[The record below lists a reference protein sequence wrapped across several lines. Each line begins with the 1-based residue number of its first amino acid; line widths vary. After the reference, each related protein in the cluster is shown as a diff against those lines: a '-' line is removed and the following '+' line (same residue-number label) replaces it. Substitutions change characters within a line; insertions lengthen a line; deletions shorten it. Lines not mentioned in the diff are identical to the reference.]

1 MADAL
6 HKNAETIGSISKDL
20 VLNTFG
26 RIYIRVRDRYYEL
39 NYGNAGSNGTS
50 NSQKNDPDIIILE
63 SSNNLV
69 SIPYPGDNKVV
80 LTLDGGFYITV
91 NGEYKP
97 YTIKQTG
104 SSWEINDLTVKNPIK
119 VLTTTEPPF
128 IINSKL
134 LVENL
139 NAQYLNGYTDDQF
152 AKKAEDESISGNWTI
167 KNILFV
173 DNVLKSTNKRNTLND
188 TVLDFANSVL
198 DIDYI
203 NVRKAMRV
211 YEYIINRIKCTNGS
225 FWVSDSALVQSIPKL
240 SYNESDISSWAY
252 TIQDAIQ
259 DDFSFGTLNNEW
271 HTLEEWYNIFIPNYS
286 TQPYVPIDIENKTQ
300 VNNATTLLTG
310 RTPEG
315 VITNE
320 TVWNK
325 TKELYPTQYG
335 ELSILD
341 FLDTLYNG
349 FYNISGV
356 SEKFNG
362 IIKKYQMK
370 DETSSQL
377 TVFWINDVVR
387 CQKIEGVV
395 PYNAEGVVTKVED
408 LDVWIKFT
416 ELSDVNIIEGDTFV
430 RIDNVVHPD
439 RRGAIYMT
447 SADYKAPYIDVID
460 NTDYSYSKND
470 YDKDITD
477 EPYINNSNI
486 KIRLGRLDGLG
497 LDPIFGRMKGMGAY
511 FNGNVFIKGRL
522 VQRSPN
528 PNLPDVPVTY
538 PRGEYSDLDCYY
550 WQDEVTYQGSTY
562 RRKEKGDSDGCI
574 TGIPPSNSDWWLK
587 LTMSG
592 QPAKWIEIAYTSN
605 VFKYSEGSTNP
616 EPSSI
621 TLEVIP
627 HNIEPTY
634 QWYKDDIQIVG
645 AIEKTYTITSSEAN
659 AWTTKLSTFKC
670 VASYLEYGDL
680 KTAQDEVTIAKLE
693 DGASGQDA
701 YTILL
706 SNESITVP
714 ATSDGIV
721 VNTGDIYTDIYVY
734 KGTAKLDYP
743 SQYTISSSSPYFGG
757 VSVTEEGNAR
767 VKVLESFKIHPLD
780 YTVVTLIIS
789 SKVDTNIEVSK
800 LWTIAKAKQGY
811 DGAIGRPLVYRGM
824 WDATAK
830 YYSTDARVDAVKYQ
844 TGTNEGQPVYS
855 HFIAKKGNDST
866 TNINHVPTDTEWW
879 DPFGAEFDSIATGLL
894 LADNANIAG
903 LTFYDNKLFGGYLSP
918 SDYTFRLDGD
928 RNSSTSGLTI
938 LKGNIKLGPNGDGTY
953 KIELNDDGSGRLAN
967 GNINWSGS
975 TTNITN
981 CNINIG
987 DRPAWMFSDNGSIW
1001 YKEFNSST
1009 TKYAIGNDFQVL
1021 RCNGNE
1027 QFTTKNNEGVS
1038 VITVYTYTCAYSI
1051 DGGNTYLPWTNMSYL
1066 TASTVRL
1073 RIIKQQIATTVSS
1086 REYISNYTYGFTSSS
1101 DGSGN
1106 IAFGNL
1112 TWTNAGYLSVK
1123 SSIFED
1129 KINIYSSQLTTSIV
1143 VYNIDNILNIE
1154 SNAVID
1160 DNKLVLPAIADKYY
1174 GKNLSISIVGGSKMS
1189 GTTTLYNGQFNASNF
1204 DSYKLNTIQN
1214 ISIGTL
1220 LYSYCPAEGNL
1231 PWMLQNAIRLHFA
1244 IAVNYTGVITKQYSN
1259 RIYNGVLDTVKLTK
1273 YENGVYTFSFSTPF
1287 SDIDDYYILATPQP
1301 VYLKDHPEVDLWQR
1315 TVTIISKTKN
1325 SFIVQTADSASAKPA
1340 SFVIL
1345 VIDARLWFN

>member
-387 CQKIEGVV
+387 CQKTEGVV
-395 PYNAEGVVTKVED
+395 PYNAEGVVTKVEG

-416 ELSDVNIIEGDTFV
+416 DLSDVNIIEGDTFV
-430 RIDNVVHPD
+430 RIDNVIHPD
-439 RRGAIYMT
+439 RRGAVYMT
-447 SADYKAPYIDVID
+447 STDYKAPYIDVID

-486 KIRLGRLDGLG
+486 KIRLGRLDGLAYDG
-497 LDPIFGRMKGMGAY
+497 VFGRMSGMGI
-511 FNGNVFIKGRL
+511 FIKGDYNQNYISEATTIL
-522 VQRSPN
+522 GQIEEFAQN
-528 PNLPDVPVTY
+528 NTGGLY
-538 PRGEYSDLDCYY
+538 I
-550 WQDEVTYQGSTY
+550 
-562 RRKEKGDSDGCI
+562 KDGCI
-574 TGIPPSNSDWWLK
+574 ALGSYVNSDRK
-587 LTMSG
+587 
-592 QPAKWIEIAYTSN
+592 
-605 VFKYSEGSTNP
+605 
-616 EPSSI
+616 
-621 TLEVIP
+621 
-627 HNIEPTY
+627 
-634 QWYKDDIQIVG
+634 VG
-645 AIEKTYTITSSEAN
+645 
-659 AWTTKLSTFKC
+659 
-670 VASYLEYGDL
+670 
-680 KTAQDEVTIAKLE
+680 
-693 DGASGQDA
+693 
-701 YTILL
+701 ILL
-706 SNESITVP
+706 NNDGSGYLAQGHIYWNKEGTLYLDGGNNE
-714 ATSDGIV
+714 G
-721 VNTGDIYTDIYVY
+721 
-734 KGTAKLDYP
+734 
-743 SQYTISSSSPYFGG
+743 
-757 VSVTEEGNAR
+757 
-767 VKVLESFKIHPLD
+767 
-780 YTVVTLIIS
+780 LIIL
-789 SKVDTNIEVSK
+789 N
-800 LWTIAKAKQGY
+800 
-811 DGAIGRPLVYRGM
+811 
-824 WDATAK
+824 
-830 YYSTDARVDAVKYQ
+830 
-844 TGTNEGQPVYS
+844 
-855 HFIAKKGNDST
+855 
-866 TNINHVPTDTEWW
+866 
-879 DPFGAEFDSIATGLL
+879 
-894 LADNANIAG
+894 
-903 LTFYDNKLFGGYLSP
+903 
-918 SDYTFRLDGD
+918 GD
-928 RNSSTSGLTI
+928 
-938 LKGNIKLGPNGDGTY
+938 IKLGPNGNGSY
-953 KIELNDDGSGRLAN
+953 KIELKNDGSALFGNNTTKFESDGSGYLAG
-967 GNINWSGS
+967 GNIRWTVNKDVTISNSNLKIGS
-975 TTNITN
+975 
-981 CNINIG
+981 
-987 DRPAWMFSDNGSIW
+987 RPAWLFSSDQRNWGDTYFEGYKWAIDKNNQIIRISGTETLESQTGTLTYSCQYKVNTETTYKNFSQW
-1001 YKEFNSST
+1001 NEDYKEAESVTLKVSIVSTSYYISST
-1009 TKYAIGNDFQVL
+1009 TKTYVSNPSVGVNVNKNGSGGIAYNNLYWNNDGLLQSKSEILAPRMLFWDGGTLYVNRIFHINVRAAFGYPSIIVLPTGSEYLGKQVKLYVSFPATKSVGSVYVYNGSISSSNFLFEFTGGTTISNSQEIYTFECEPVVIASGSYGITWRYKGSNIDLVHGVLYSGHMSMPSSITDPFDCIVTKYGSASGIEVSSIRYQYASNPNMPTNSNLGIGNSLNDNWVGYIYHNIGHTNYTLHMTPVPYEFWYN
-1021 RCNGNE
+1021 CP
-1027 QFTTKNNEGVS
+1027 NNAAWVNDVVCR
-1038 VITVYTYTCAYSI
+1038 VIAKR
-1051 DGGNTYLPWTNMSYL
+1051 TNMCIFQINKTDGARVYQECDF
-1066 TASTVRL
+1066 
-1073 RIIKQQIATTVSS
+1073 IIC
-1086 REYISNYTYGFTSSS
+1086 G
-1101 DGSGN
+1101 
-1106 IAFGNL
+1106 
-1112 TWTNAGYLSVK
+1112 
-1123 SSIFED
+1123 
-1129 KINIYSSQLTTSIV
+1129 
-1143 VYNIDNILNIE
+1143 
-1154 SNAVID
+1154 
-1160 DNKLVLPAIADKYY
+1160 
-1174 GKNLSISIVGGSKMS
+1174 
-1189 GTTTLYNGQFNASNF
+1189 
-1204 DSYKLNTIQN
+1204 
-1214 ISIGTL
+1214 
-1220 LYSYCPAEGNL
+1220 
-1231 PWMLQNAIRLHFA
+1231 
-1244 IAVNYTGVITKQYSN
+1244 
-1259 RIYNGVLDTVKLTK
+1259 
-1273 YENGVYTFSFSTPF
+1273 
-1287 SDIDDYYILATPQP
+1287 
-1301 VYLKDHPEVDLWQR
+1301 
-1315 TVTIISKTKN
+1315 
-1325 SFIVQTADSASAKPA
+1325 
-1340 SFVIL
+1340 
-1345 VIDARLWFN
+1345 

>member
-387 CQKIEGVV
+387 CQKTEGVV
-395 PYNAEGVVTKVED
+395 PYNAEGVVTKVEG

-416 ELSDVNIIEGDTFV
+416 DLSDVNIIEGDTFV
-430 RIDNVVHPD
+430 RIDNVIHPD
-439 RRGAIYMT
+439 RRGAVYMT
-447 SADYKAPYIDVID
+447 STDYKAPYIDVID

-470 YDKDITD
+470 YDEDITD

-486 KIRLGRLDGLG
+486 KIRLGRLDGLAYDG
-497 LDPIFGRMKGMGAY
+497 VFGRMSGMGI
-511 FNGNVFIKGRL
+511 FIKGDYNQNYISEATTIL
-522 VQRSPN
+522 GQIEEFAQN
-528 PNLPDVPVTY
+528 NTGGLY
-538 PRGEYSDLDCYY
+538 I
-550 WQDEVTYQGSTY
+550 
-562 RRKEKGDSDGCI
+562 KDGCI
-574 TGIPPSNSDWWLK
+574 ALGSYVNSDRK
-587 LTMSG
+587 
-592 QPAKWIEIAYTSN
+592 
-605 VFKYSEGSTNP
+605 
-616 EPSSI
+616 
-621 TLEVIP
+621 
-627 HNIEPTY
+627 
-634 QWYKDDIQIVG
+634 VG
-645 AIEKTYTITSSEAN
+645 
-659 AWTTKLSTFKC
+659 
-670 VASYLEYGDL
+670 
-680 KTAQDEVTIAKLE
+680 
-693 DGASGQDA
+693 
-701 YTILL
+701 ILL
-706 SNESITVP
+706 NNDGSGYLAQGHIYWNKEGTLYLDGGNNE
-714 ATSDGIV
+714 G
-721 VNTGDIYTDIYVY
+721 
-734 KGTAKLDYP
+734 
-743 SQYTISSSSPYFGG
+743 
-757 VSVTEEGNAR
+757 
-767 VKVLESFKIHPLD
+767 
-780 YTVVTLIIS
+780 LIIL
-789 SKVDTNIEVSK
+789 N
-800 LWTIAKAKQGY
+800 
-811 DGAIGRPLVYRGM
+811 
-824 WDATAK
+824 
-830 YYSTDARVDAVKYQ
+830 
-844 TGTNEGQPVYS
+844 
-855 HFIAKKGNDST
+855 
-866 TNINHVPTDTEWW
+866 
-879 DPFGAEFDSIATGLL
+879 
-894 LADNANIAG
+894 
-903 LTFYDNKLFGGYLSP
+903 
-918 SDYTFRLDGD
+918 GD
-928 RNSSTSGLTI
+928 
-938 LKGNIKLGPNGDGTY
+938 IKLGPNGNGSY
-953 KIELNDDGSGRLAN
+953 KIELKNDGSALFGNNTTKFESDGSGYLAG
-967 GNINWSGS
+967 GNIRWTVNKDVTISNSNLKIGS
-975 TTNITN
+975 
-981 CNINIG
+981 
-987 DRPAWMFSDNGSIW
+987 RPAWLFSSDQRNWGDTYFEGYKWAIDKNNQIIRISGTETLESQTGTLTYSCQYKVNTETTYKNFSQW
-1001 YKEFNSST
+1001 NEDYKEAESVTLKVSIVSTSYYISST
-1009 TKYAIGNDFQVL
+1009 TKTYVSNLSVGVNVNKNGSGGIAYNNLYWNNDGLLQSKSEILAPRMLFWDGGTLYVNRIFHINVRAAFGYPSIIVLPTGSEYLGKQVKLYVSFPATKSVGSVYVYNGSISSSNFLLEFTGGTTISNSQEIYTFECEPVVIASGSYGITWRYKGSNIDLVHGVLYSGHMSMPSSITDPFDCIVTKYGSASGIEVSSIRYQYASNPNMPTNSNLGIGNSLNDNWVGYIYHNIGHTNYTLHMTPVPYEFWYN
-1021 RCNGNE
+1021 CP
-1027 QFTTKNNEGVS
+1027 NNAAWVNDVVCR
-1038 VITVYTYTCAYSI
+1038 VIAKR
-1051 DGGNTYLPWTNMSYL
+1051 TNMCIFQINKTDGARVYQECDF
-1066 TASTVRL
+1066 
-1073 RIIKQQIATTVSS
+1073 IIC
-1086 REYISNYTYGFTSSS
+1086 G
-1101 DGSGN
+1101 
-1106 IAFGNL
+1106 
-1112 TWTNAGYLSVK
+1112 
-1123 SSIFED
+1123 
-1129 KINIYSSQLTTSIV
+1129 
-1143 VYNIDNILNIE
+1143 
-1154 SNAVID
+1154 
-1160 DNKLVLPAIADKYY
+1160 
-1174 GKNLSISIVGGSKMS
+1174 
-1189 GTTTLYNGQFNASNF
+1189 
-1204 DSYKLNTIQN
+1204 
-1214 ISIGTL
+1214 
-1220 LYSYCPAEGNL
+1220 
-1231 PWMLQNAIRLHFA
+1231 
-1244 IAVNYTGVITKQYSN
+1244 
-1259 RIYNGVLDTVKLTK
+1259 
-1273 YENGVYTFSFSTPF
+1273 
-1287 SDIDDYYILATPQP
+1287 
-1301 VYLKDHPEVDLWQR
+1301 
-1315 TVTIISKTKN
+1315 
-1325 SFIVQTADSASAKPA
+1325 
-1340 SFVIL
+1340 
-1345 VIDARLWFN
+1345 

>member
-26 RIYIRVRDRYYEL
+26 RIYNRYYEL

-387 CQKIEGVV
+387 CQKTEGVV
-395 PYNAEGVVTKVED
+395 PYNAEGVVTKVEG

-416 ELSDVNIIEGDTFV
+416 DLSDVNIIEGDTFV
-430 RIDNVVHPD
+430 RIDNVIHPD
-439 RRGAIYMT
+439 RRGAVYMT
-447 SADYKAPYIDVID
+447 STDYKAPYIDVID

-470 YDKDITD
+470 YDEDITD

-486 KIRLGRLDGLG
+486 KIRLGRLDGLAYDG
-497 LDPIFGRMKGMGAY
+497 VFGRMSGMGI
-511 FNGNVFIKGRL
+511 FIKGDYNQNYISEATTIL
-522 VQRSPN
+522 GQIEEFAQN
-528 PNLPDVPVTY
+528 NTGGLY
-538 PRGEYSDLDCYY
+538 I
-550 WQDEVTYQGSTY
+550 
-562 RRKEKGDSDGCI
+562 KDGCI
-574 TGIPPSNSDWWLK
+574 ALGSYVNSDRK
-587 LTMSG
+587 
-592 QPAKWIEIAYTSN
+592 
-605 VFKYSEGSTNP
+605 
-616 EPSSI
+616 
-621 TLEVIP
+621 
-627 HNIEPTY
+627 
-634 QWYKDDIQIVG
+634 VG
-645 AIEKTYTITSSEAN
+645 
-659 AWTTKLSTFKC
+659 
-670 VASYLEYGDL
+670 
-680 KTAQDEVTIAKLE
+680 
-693 DGASGQDA
+693 
-701 YTILL
+701 ILL
-706 SNESITVP
+706 NNDGSGYLAQGHIYWNKEGTLYLDGGNNE
-714 ATSDGIV
+714 G
-721 VNTGDIYTDIYVY
+721 
-734 KGTAKLDYP
+734 
-743 SQYTISSSSPYFGG
+743 
-757 VSVTEEGNAR
+757 
-767 VKVLESFKIHPLD
+767 
-780 YTVVTLIIS
+780 LIIL
-789 SKVDTNIEVSK
+789 N
-800 LWTIAKAKQGY
+800 
-811 DGAIGRPLVYRGM
+811 
-824 WDATAK
+824 
-830 YYSTDARVDAVKYQ
+830 
-844 TGTNEGQPVYS
+844 
-855 HFIAKKGNDST
+855 
-866 TNINHVPTDTEWW
+866 
-879 DPFGAEFDSIATGLL
+879 
-894 LADNANIAG
+894 
-903 LTFYDNKLFGGYLSP
+903 
-918 SDYTFRLDGD
+918 GD
-928 RNSSTSGLTI
+928 
-938 LKGNIKLGPNGDGTY
+938 IKLGPNGNGSY
-953 KIELNDDGSGRLAN
+953 KIELKNDGSALFGNNTTKFESDGSGYLAG
-967 GNINWSGS
+967 GNIRWTVNKDVTISNSNLKIGS
-975 TTNITN
+975 
-981 CNINIG
+981 
-987 DRPAWMFSDNGSIW
+987 RPAWLFSSDQRNWGDTYFEGYKWAIDKNNQIIRISGTETLESQTGTLTYSCQYKVNTETTYKNFSQW
-1001 YKEFNSST
+1001 NEDYKEAESVTLKVSIVSTSYYISST
-1009 TKYAIGNDFQVL
+1009 TKTYVSNPSVGVNVNKNGSGGIAYNNLYWNNDGLLQSKSEILAPRMLFWDGGTLYVNRIFHINVRAAFGYPSIIVLPTGSEYLGKQVKLYVSFPATKSVGSVYVYNGSISSSNFLFEFTGGTTISNSQEIYTFECEPVVIASGSYGITWRYKGSNIDLVHGVLYSGHMSMPSSITDPFDCIVTKYGSASGIEVSSIRYQYASNPNMPTNSNLGIGNSLNDNWVGYIYHNIGHTNYTLHMTPVPYEFWYN
-1021 RCNGNE
+1021 CP
-1027 QFTTKNNEGVS
+1027 NNAAWVNDVVCR
-1038 VITVYTYTCAYSI
+1038 VIAKR
-1051 DGGNTYLPWTNMSYL
+1051 TNMCIFQINKTDGARVYQECDF
-1066 TASTVRL
+1066 
-1073 RIIKQQIATTVSS
+1073 IIC
-1086 REYISNYTYGFTSSS
+1086 G
-1101 DGSGN
+1101 
-1106 IAFGNL
+1106 
-1112 TWTNAGYLSVK
+1112 
-1123 SSIFED
+1123 
-1129 KINIYSSQLTTSIV
+1129 
-1143 VYNIDNILNIE
+1143 
-1154 SNAVID
+1154 
-1160 DNKLVLPAIADKYY
+1160 
-1174 GKNLSISIVGGSKMS
+1174 
-1189 GTTTLYNGQFNASNF
+1189 
-1204 DSYKLNTIQN
+1204 
-1214 ISIGTL
+1214 
-1220 LYSYCPAEGNL
+1220 
-1231 PWMLQNAIRLHFA
+1231 
-1244 IAVNYTGVITKQYSN
+1244 
-1259 RIYNGVLDTVKLTK
+1259 
-1273 YENGVYTFSFSTPF
+1273 
-1287 SDIDDYYILATPQP
+1287 
-1301 VYLKDHPEVDLWQR
+1301 
-1315 TVTIISKTKN
+1315 
-1325 SFIVQTADSASAKPA
+1325 
-1340 SFVIL
+1340 
-1345 VIDARLWFN
+1345 

>member
-387 CQKIEGVV
+387 CQKTEGVV
-395 PYNAEGVVTKVED
+395 PYNAEGVVTKVEG

-416 ELSDVNIIEGDTFV
+416 DLSDVNIIEGDTFV
-430 RIDNVVHPD
+430 RIDNVIHPD
-439 RRGAIYMT
+439 RRGAVYMT
-447 SADYKAPYIDVID
+447 STDYKAPYIDVID

-470 YDKDITD
+470 YDEDITD

-486 KIRLGRLDGLG
+486 KIRLGRLDGLAYDG
-497 LDPIFGRMKGMGAY
+497 VFGRMSGMGI
-511 FNGNVFIKGRL
+511 FIKGDYNQNYISEATTIL
-522 VQRSPN
+522 GQIEEFAQN
-528 PNLPDVPVTY
+528 NTGGLY
-538 PRGEYSDLDCYY
+538 I
-550 WQDEVTYQGSTY
+550 
-562 RRKEKGDSDGCI
+562 KDGCI
-574 TGIPPSNSDWWLK
+574 ALGSYVNSDRK
-587 LTMSG
+587 
-592 QPAKWIEIAYTSN
+592 
-605 VFKYSEGSTNP
+605 
-616 EPSSI
+616 
-621 TLEVIP
+621 
-627 HNIEPTY
+627 
-634 QWYKDDIQIVG
+634 VG
-645 AIEKTYTITSSEAN
+645 
-659 AWTTKLSTFKC
+659 
-670 VASYLEYGDL
+670 
-680 KTAQDEVTIAKLE
+680 
-693 DGASGQDA
+693 
-701 YTILL
+701 ILL
-706 SNESITVP
+706 NNDGSGYLAQGHIYWNKEGTLYLDGGNNE
-714 ATSDGIV
+714 G
-721 VNTGDIYTDIYVY
+721 
-734 KGTAKLDYP
+734 
-743 SQYTISSSSPYFGG
+743 
-757 VSVTEEGNAR
+757 
-767 VKVLESFKIHPLD
+767 
-780 YTVVTLIIS
+780 LIIL
-789 SKVDTNIEVSK
+789 N
-800 LWTIAKAKQGY
+800 
-811 DGAIGRPLVYRGM
+811 
-824 WDATAK
+824 
-830 YYSTDARVDAVKYQ
+830 
-844 TGTNEGQPVYS
+844 
-855 HFIAKKGNDST
+855 
-866 TNINHVPTDTEWW
+866 
-879 DPFGAEFDSIATGLL
+879 
-894 LADNANIAG
+894 
-903 LTFYDNKLFGGYLSP
+903 
-918 SDYTFRLDGD
+918 GD
-928 RNSSTSGLTI
+928 
-938 LKGNIKLGPNGDGTY
+938 IKLGPNGNGSY
-953 KIELNDDGSGRLAN
+953 KIELKNDGSALFGNNTTKFESDGSGYLAG
-967 GNINWSGS
+967 GNIRWTVNKDVTISNSNLKIGS
-975 TTNITN
+975 
-981 CNINIG
+981 
-987 DRPAWMFSDNGSIW
+987 RPAWLFSSDQRNWGDTYFEGYKWAIDKNNQIIRISGTETLESQTGTLTYSCQYKVNTETTYKNFSQW
-1001 YKEFNSST
+1001 NEDYKEAESVTLKVSIVSTSYYISST
-1009 TKYAIGNDFQVL
+1009 TKTYVSNPSVGVNVNKNGSGGIAYNNLYWNNDGLLQSKSEILAPRMLFWDGGTLYVNRIFHINVRAAFGYPSIIVLPTGSEYLGKQVKLYVSFPATKSVGSVYVYNGSISSSNFLLEFTGGTTISNSQEIYTFECEPVVIASGSYGITWRYKGSNIDLVHGVLYSGHMSMPSSITDPFDCIVTKYGSASGIEVSSIRYQYASNPNMPTNSNLGIGNSLNDNWVGYIYHNIGHTNYTLHMTPVPYEFWYN
-1021 RCNGNE
+1021 CP
-1027 QFTTKNNEGVS
+1027 NNAAWVNDVVCR
-1038 VITVYTYTCAYSI
+1038 VIAKR
-1051 DGGNTYLPWTNMSYL
+1051 TNMCIFQINKTDGARVYQECDF
-1066 TASTVRL
+1066 
-1073 RIIKQQIATTVSS
+1073 IIC
-1086 REYISNYTYGFTSSS
+1086 G
-1101 DGSGN
+1101 
-1106 IAFGNL
+1106 
-1112 TWTNAGYLSVK
+1112 
-1123 SSIFED
+1123 
-1129 KINIYSSQLTTSIV
+1129 
-1143 VYNIDNILNIE
+1143 
-1154 SNAVID
+1154 
-1160 DNKLVLPAIADKYY
+1160 
-1174 GKNLSISIVGGSKMS
+1174 
-1189 GTTTLYNGQFNASNF
+1189 
-1204 DSYKLNTIQN
+1204 
-1214 ISIGTL
+1214 
-1220 LYSYCPAEGNL
+1220 
-1231 PWMLQNAIRLHFA
+1231 
-1244 IAVNYTGVITKQYSN
+1244 
-1259 RIYNGVLDTVKLTK
+1259 
-1273 YENGVYTFSFSTPF
+1273 
-1287 SDIDDYYILATPQP
+1287 
-1301 VYLKDHPEVDLWQR
+1301 
-1315 TVTIISKTKN
+1315 
-1325 SFIVQTADSASAKPA
+1325 
-1340 SFVIL
+1340 
-1345 VIDARLWFN
+1345 

>member
-387 CQKIEGVV
+387 CQKTEGVV
-395 PYNAEGVVTKVED
+395 PYNAEGVVTKVEG

-416 ELSDVNIIEGDTFV
+416 DLSDVNIIEGDTFV
-430 RIDNVVHPD
+430 RIDNVIHPD
-439 RRGAIYMT
+439 RRGAVYMT
-447 SADYKAPYIDVID
+447 STDYKAPYIDVID

-470 YDKDITD
+470 YDEDITD

-486 KIRLGRLDGLG
+486 KIRLGRLDGLAYDG
-497 LDPIFGRMKGMGAY
+497 VFGRMSGMGI
-511 FNGNVFIKGRL
+511 FIKGDYNQNYISEATTIL
-522 VQRSPN
+522 GQIEEFAQN
-528 PNLPDVPVTY
+528 NTGGLY
-538 PRGEYSDLDCYY
+538 I
-550 WQDEVTYQGSTY
+550 
-562 RRKEKGDSDGCI
+562 KDGCI
-574 TGIPPSNSDWWLK
+574 ALGSYVNSDRK
-587 LTMSG
+587 
-592 QPAKWIEIAYTSN
+592 
-605 VFKYSEGSTNP
+605 
-616 EPSSI
+616 
-621 TLEVIP
+621 
-627 HNIEPTY
+627 
-634 QWYKDDIQIVG
+634 VG
-645 AIEKTYTITSSEAN
+645 
-659 AWTTKLSTFKC
+659 
-670 VASYLEYGDL
+670 
-680 KTAQDEVTIAKLE
+680 
-693 DGASGQDA
+693 
-701 YTILL
+701 ILL
-706 SNESITVP
+706 NNDGSGYLAQGHIYWNKEGTLYLDGGNNE
-714 ATSDGIV
+714 G
-721 VNTGDIYTDIYVY
+721 
-734 KGTAKLDYP
+734 
-743 SQYTISSSSPYFGG
+743 
-757 VSVTEEGNAR
+757 
-767 VKVLESFKIHPLD
+767 
-780 YTVVTLIIS
+780 LIIL
-789 SKVDTNIEVSK
+789 N
-800 LWTIAKAKQGY
+800 
-811 DGAIGRPLVYRGM
+811 
-824 WDATAK
+824 
-830 YYSTDARVDAVKYQ
+830 
-844 TGTNEGQPVYS
+844 
-855 HFIAKKGNDST
+855 
-866 TNINHVPTDTEWW
+866 
-879 DPFGAEFDSIATGLL
+879 
-894 LADNANIAG
+894 
-903 LTFYDNKLFGGYLSP
+903 
-918 SDYTFRLDGD
+918 GD
-928 RNSSTSGLTI
+928 
-938 LKGNIKLGPNGDGTY
+938 IKLGPNGNGSY
-953 KIELNDDGSGRLAN
+953 KIELKNDGSALFGNNTTKFESDGSGYLAG
-967 GNINWSGS
+967 GNIRWTVNKDVTISNSNLKIGS
-975 TTNITN
+975 
-981 CNINIG
+981 
-987 DRPAWMFSDNGSIW
+987 RPAWLFSSDQRNWGDTYFEGYKWAIDKNNQIIRISGTETLESQTGTLTYSCQYKVNTETTYKNFSQW
-1001 YKEFNSST
+1001 NEDYKEAESVTLKVSIVSTSYYISST
-1009 TKYAIGNDFQVL
+1009 TKTYVSNPSVGVNVNKNGSGGIAYNNLYWNNDGLLQSKSEILAPRMLFWDGGTLYVNRIFHINVRAAFGYPSIIVLPTGSEYLGKQVKLYVSFPATKSVGSVYVYNGSISSSNFLFEFTGGTTISNSQEIYTFECEPVVIASGSYGITWRYKGSNIDLVHGVLYSGHMSMPSSITDPFDCIVTKYGSASGIEVSSIRYQYASNPNMPTNSNLGIGNSLNDNWVGYIYHNIGHTNYTLHMTPVPYEFWYN
-1021 RCNGNE
+1021 CP
-1027 QFTTKNNEGVS
+1027 NNAAWVNDVVCR
-1038 VITVYTYTCAYSI
+1038 VIAKR
-1051 DGGNTYLPWTNMSYL
+1051 TNMCIFQINKTDGARVYQECDF
-1066 TASTVRL
+1066 
-1073 RIIKQQIATTVSS
+1073 IIC
-1086 REYISNYTYGFTSSS
+1086 G
-1101 DGSGN
+1101 
-1106 IAFGNL
+1106 
-1112 TWTNAGYLSVK
+1112 
-1123 SSIFED
+1123 
-1129 KINIYSSQLTTSIV
+1129 
-1143 VYNIDNILNIE
+1143 
-1154 SNAVID
+1154 
-1160 DNKLVLPAIADKYY
+1160 
-1174 GKNLSISIVGGSKMS
+1174 
-1189 GTTTLYNGQFNASNF
+1189 
-1204 DSYKLNTIQN
+1204 
-1214 ISIGTL
+1214 
-1220 LYSYCPAEGNL
+1220 
-1231 PWMLQNAIRLHFA
+1231 
-1244 IAVNYTGVITKQYSN
+1244 
-1259 RIYNGVLDTVKLTK
+1259 
-1273 YENGVYTFSFSTPF
+1273 
-1287 SDIDDYYILATPQP
+1287 
-1301 VYLKDHPEVDLWQR
+1301 
-1315 TVTIISKTKN
+1315 
-1325 SFIVQTADSASAKPA
+1325 
-1340 SFVIL
+1340 
-1345 VIDARLWFN
+1345 

>member
-1 MADAL
+1 MEDAL
-6 HKNAETIGSISKDL
+6 HKNAEVVGNLGKDL
-20 VLNTFG
+20 VINTFG
-26 RIYIRVRDRYYEL
+26 KIYIRVKDRYYNL
-39 NYGNAGSNGTS
+39 NFKDSQSNEGSS
-50 NSQKNDPDIIILE
+50 EKKPDLIIL
-63 SSNNLV
+63 SSETDITTL
-69 SIPYPGDNKVV
+69 PYPGDGKIIF
-80 LTLDGGFYITV
+80 TLDGKIYITQ
-91 NGEYKP
+91 NGSY
-97 YTIKQTG
+97 INFNLKQTAANL
-104 SSWEINDLTVKNPIK
+104 EIDDLTVNNQITVKTASK
-119 VLTTTEPPF
+119 PPF
-128 IINSKL
+128 VIRSSA
-134 LVENL
+134 LVKNL
-139 NAQYLNGYTDDQF
+139 NAELLGGYSASDFT
-152 AKKAEDESISGNWTI
+152 KREVNEEISGNWTI
-167 KNILFV
+167 KNILYV
-173 DNVLKSTNKRNTLND
+173 DNVLKSTSRRESLDPTN
-188 TVLDFANSVL
+188 LDFNTSSL

-203 NVRKAMRV
+203 NVRKALRV
-211 YEYIINRIKCTNGS
+211 YQYIINTINCTNGS
-225 FWVSDSALVQSIPKL
+225 FWVSDSAKINKL
-240 SYNESDISSWAY
+240 SELSEGFVWYDSIIDSVKKDYE
-252 TIQDAIQ
+252 
-259 DDFSFGTLNNEW
+259 FGALNNSW
-271 HTLEEWYNIFIPNYS
+271 HTEEEWYNIYIPNY
-286 TQPYVPIDIENKTQ
+286 TTGDFTPLDLTNEDQ
-300 VNNATTLLTG
+300 VEQANTLLTG
-310 RTPEG
+310 RSSDGTIVYPL
-315 VITNE
+315 IWT
-320 TVWNK
+320 K
-325 TKELYPTQYG
+325 TQELYPDKY
-335 ELSILD
+335 EVVSIMD
-341 FLDTLYNG
+341 FLDTLYKA
-349 FYNISGV
+349 FANIPRVLEIFDGEVRAFVMEDTASSGL
-356 SEKFNG
+356 
-362 IIKKYQMK
+362 
-370 DETSSQL
+370 TS
-377 TVFWINDVVR
+377 FWVNDVIR
-387 CQKIEGVV
+387 CQKVQD
-395 PYNAEGVVTKVED
+395 YNTYNFEGVVTKIDNLSIWV
-408 LDVWIKFT
+408 KFKGPGT
-416 ELSDVNIIEGDTFV
+416 ITNLVVGDTFV
-430 RIDNVVHPD
+430 RIDNVIHPD
-439 RRGAIYMT
+439 RRGAIYLT
-447 SADYKAPYIDVID
+447 SSDYKAPYMDVID
-460 NTDYSYSKND
+460 NTEYVYNNNK
-470 YDKDITD
+470 KD
-477 EPYINNSNI
+477 EPLADNSNI
-486 KIRLGRLDGLG
+486 KIRIGRLDGLG

-528 PNLPDVPVTY
+528 PDLPDVPVTY

-574 TGIPPSNSDWWLK
+574 TGISPSNSDWWLK

-592 QPAKWIEIAYTSN
+592 QPAKWIEIDYTSN

-634 QWYKDDIQIVG
+634 QWYKDGIQIVG
-645 AIEKTYTITSSEAN
+645 ATEKTYTITSSEAN

-670 VASYLEYGDL
+670 VASYLEYDDL

-714 ATSDGIV
+714 ATSDGTV

-767 VKVLESFKIHPLD
+767 VKVLESFKVHPLD

-830 YYSTDARVDAVKYQ
+830 YYSTDTRVDAVKYQ

-918 SDYTFRLDGD
+918 SNYTFRLDGD
-928 RNSSTSGLTI
+928 INSSTSGLTI

-1073 RIIKQQIATTVSS
+1073 RIIKQQVATTVSS

-1101 DGSGN
+1101 DGSGS

-1112 TWTNAGYLSVK
+1112 TWTNVGYLSIK

-1129 KINIYSSQLTTSIV
+1129 KISIYSSQLTTSIV

-1154 SNAVID
+1154 SNAVVD

-1204 DSYKLNTIQN
+1204 DLYKLNTIQN

-1301 VYLKDHPEVDLWQR
+1301 VYLEDHPEVDLWQR

-1325 SFIVQTADSASAKPA
+1325 SFIVQTADSSAAKPA